1 MECRE
6 KHNKESKWLSNLKE
20 EVVKLEQQNTVINEG
35 KVKKQCSKMPNWKAP
50 GHDGVQEFWI
60 KRLDK
65 IHERIGTQLNE
76 ILEGTKEVASWMTY
90 GRTVLCQNDPV
101 SSKEKLWG
109 ELQTNNLSSTYVE
122 ITCRYYFRGYV
133 LFHEKRKLTAREAK
147 GLQEEK

>member
-76 ILEGTKEVASWMTY
+76 ILEGTKEVAS
-90 GRTVLCQNDPV
+90 
-101 SSKEKLWG
+101 
-109 ELQTNNLSSTYVE
+109 
-122 ITCRYYFRGYV
+122 
-133 LFHEKRKLTAREAK
+133 
-147 GLQEEK
+147 